1 MKDFFEAVLTINV
14 NADIAEAY
22 KTAIESENHPNGL
35 RDHWNGNY
43 AYVVIGDQ
51 TVNYQ

>member
-1 MKDFFEAVLTINV
+1 MKDFHEAVLIINV

-35 RDHWNGNY
+35 RDHLEWQLRLCGNW
-43 AYVVIGDQ
+43 
-51 TVNYQ
+51 

>member
-22 KTAIESENHPNGL
+22 KTAIDRKS
-35 RDHWNGNY
+35 
-43 AYVVIGDQ
+43 VV
-51 TVNYQ
+51 